1 VRVLKILGASAAV
14 RRIFA
19 LAFATLTVLAAVA
32 PAASAQDSLQIVA
45 IVNDDAI
52 TKIDLIVRMQLV
64 MHATGLQDSPE
75 VRARLAPQ
83 VLRALID
90 ERLKR
95 AEAKR
100 AGVTATRVE
109 VERALAQLAQR
120 NGMSIDQF
128 NKAVEQDPLVAQA
141 FSDEAA
147 AAIAWEKLVRTK
159 LGPTINVTQ
168 QDVDD
173 EMRRINENI
182 GKPEYQLAEIFLA
195 VDQPDQDVAVRQS
208 GERLMDQLRQ
218 GADFG
223 RLARQFSQSTN
234 ATNGGLVGWVRP
246 DQLDEELAN
255 AMTGMHPGQVTGPVK
270 STGGYYI
277 MMLREVRQ
285 SGKST
290 PDDAVVSLK
299 QIFVSAPAS
308 LPKAERDDAMK
319 KIMAIRAQISNCTDM
334 DAVGR
339 QYMPPNTVDLGSAA
353 VSDLPNEIK
362 EIGRSLP
369 VGQISDPV
377 TVDTGIGIFMV
388 CGRKLATDAAP
399 TRDQVAKM
407 LVANR
412 LDQLARG
419 YLRDL
424 RRAAV
429 IDIRNAS
436 L

>member
-1 VRVLKILGASAAV
+1 V
-14 RRIFA
+14 RRI
-19 LAFATLTVLAAVA
+19 LAFFAILTVLSATPPAVR
-32 PAASAQDSLQIVA
+32 AQDSLQIVA

-64 MHATGLQDSPE
+64 MHATGLQDAPE

-100 AGVTATRVE
+100 AGVTASKAE

-128 NKAVEQDPLVAQA
+128 NKAVEQDPLVAEA
-141 FSDEAA
+141 FTDEAA
-147 AAIAWEKLVRTK
+147 AAIGWEKLVRTK

-173 EMRRINENI
+173 ELRRISENI

-195 VDQPDQDVAVRQS
+195 VDQPDQDPAVHQS
-208 GERLMDQLRQ
+208 GDRLMEQLRQ
-218 GADFG
+218 GADFA

-234 ATNGGLVGWVRP
+234 ASNGGLVGWVRP
-246 DQLDEELAN
+246 DQLDEEISSAVTT
-255 AMTGMHPGQVTGPVK
+255 MQPGQVTGPIK

-277 MMLREVRQ
+277 LMLRQVRQ
-285 SGKST
+285 SGKSS
-290 PDDAVVSLK
+290 PEDAVVSLK
-299 QIFVSAPAS
+299 QIFISAPAS
-308 LPKAERDDAMK
+308 LPQAQRDAALK
-319 KIMAIRAQISNCTDM
+319 KIMAIRGQISNCTDM

-339 QYMPPNTVDLGSAA
+339 QYMPPNSVDLGTAA
-353 VSDLPNEIK
+353 VSDLPAELK
-362 EIGRSLP
+362 DIGRSLP
-369 VGQISDPV
+369 VGQISDPI

-388 CGRKLATDAAP
+388 CGRKLANDGTP

>member
-1 VRVLKILGASAAV
+1 V
-14 RRIFA
+14 RRILAF
-19 LAFATLTVLAAVA
+19 AFATLTVLSAAV
-32 PAASAQDSLQIVA
+32 PATRAQDSLQIVA

-64 MHATGLQDSPE
+64 IHATGMQDTPE

-95 AEAKR
+95 AEAKK
-100 AGVTATRVE
+100 AGITATRPE

-120 NGMSIDQF
+120 NGMTVDQF

-141 FSDEAA
+141 FTDEAA

-159 LGPTINVTQ
+159 LGPTVNVTQ

-173 EMRRINENI
+173 EMRRISENV

-195 VDQPDQDVAVRQS
+195 VDQPDQDAPARQS

-234 ATNGGLVGWVRP
+234 ATNGGLVGWIRP
-246 DQLDEELAN
+246 DQIDDELATAVV
-255 AMTGMHPGQVTGPVK
+255 AMKPGQVSGPIK
-270 STGGYYI
+270 ATGGYYI
-277 MMLREVRQ
+277 LLLRQVRQ
-285 SGKST
+285 SGKSS

-308 LPKAERDDAMK
+308 LPQAQRDAALK
-319 KIMAIRAQISNCTDM
+319 KIMAIRSQISNCSEM
-334 DAVGR
+334 DAVGN
-339 QYMPPNTVDLGSAA
+339 QYMPPNTVDLGTAA
-353 VSDLPNEIK
+353 VSDLPEELK
-362 EIGRSLP
+362 DIGRNLP
-369 VGQISDPV
+369 VGQISEPV

-388 CGRKLATDAAP
+388 CGRKLATDATP

-424 RRAAV
+424 RRAAI

>member
-1 VRVLKILGASAAV
+1 MIKILGASAAV

-19 LAFATLTVLAAVA
+19 LAFGILTVLAAVG
-32 PAASAQDSLQIVA
+32 PTASAQDSLQIVA

-64 MHATGLQDSPE
+64 MHATGVQDSPE

-100 AGVTATRVE
+100 AGVTATRAE

-141 FSDEAA
+141 FTDEAA
-147 AAIAWEKLVRTK
+147 AAIGWEKLVRTK

-208 GERLMDQLRQ
+208 GDRLMDQLRQ

-255 AMTGMHPGQVTGPVK
+255 AVTAMQSGQVSGPIK

-277 MMLREVRQ
+277 LMLRQVRQ
-285 SGKST
+285 SGKPT

-308 LPKAERDDAMK
+308 LPQAERDAAMN
-319 KIMAIRAQISNCTDM
+319 KIMAIRTQISNCTEM

-339 QYMPPNTVDLGSAA
+339 QYMPPNTVDLGTAA